1 MVAAEA
7 QRGHPAIPY
16 SSVGTEA
23 RMDGSQFDTL
33 ARAFATT
40 GTRRW
45 LVRLVAALPLGG
57 ALTTLGQDEAAAERP
72 HERLARRT
80 QQRNRKQRT
89 QRQQN
94 QNQNNNDG
102 GGGNGGGGGGG
113 NGGGGGGNGG
123 GGNNNNNNNN
133 NRNGNTLGSGHNPPP
148 GPSTCANATSFCD
161 PDESPCGGADSD
173 CKCVPTMSGGSLCV
187 FSIRCP
193 PDQTICQTDVDCRF
207 PGEVCIPPAATT
219 GCSFQCGGNG
229 NACATPC

>member
-1 MVAAEA
+1 MVVAEA
-7 QRGHPAIPY
+7 QRGHPATPH

-57 ALTTLGQDEAAAERP
+57 ALSTLGQDEAVAERP

-80 QQRNRKQRT
+80 PQRNRKQRT

-94 QNQNNNDG
+94 QNQNTNDG
-102 GGGNGGGGGGG
+102 GGGNGGGGGG

-123 GGNNNNNNNN
+123 GGNDNTNN
-133 NRNGNTLGSGHNPPP
+133 NRNDNTLGSGAPCGTGPACTSGQVCLSGDCFTTCRGPFNCLGGSGGCPQSWAACQQTTSGTAVCITLTTSDSCTTDADCGLGAVCITNPPD
-148 GPSTCANATSFCD
+148 PSCQGNLPRYCAN
-161 PDESPCGGADSD
+161 
-173 CKCVPTMSGGSLCV
+173 
-187 FSIRCP
+187 
-193 PDQTICQTDVDCRF
+193 
-207 PGEVCIPPAATT
+207 
-219 GCSFQCGGNG
+219 
-229 NACATPC
+229 NA

>member
-1 MVAAEA
+1 MVVAEA

-94 QNQNNNDG
+94 QNQNTNNG
-102 GGGNGGGGGGG
+102 GGGNG
-113 NGGGGGGNGG
+113 GGGGGGNGG

-133 NRNGNTLGSGHNPPP
+133 NNNRNGNTLGSFELCSPGSACPSGQVCLSGACFTTCPGPFSCLGGSGGCQPDAACQQTTSGTAVCTTGTTSDSCTTDADCGLWSVCIKNPPD
-148 GPSTCANATSFCD
+148 PSCQRNAPTYCAVNS
-161 PDESPCGGADSD
+161 
-173 CKCVPTMSGGSLCV
+173 
-187 FSIRCP
+187 
-193 PDQTICQTDVDCRF
+193 
-207 PGEVCIPPAATT
+207 
-219 GCSFQCGGNG
+219 
-229 NACATPC
+229 

>member
-1 MVAAEA
+1 MVVAEA

-94 QNQNNNDG
+94 QNQNQNNG
-102 GGGNGGGGGGG
+102 
-113 NGGGGGGNGG
+113 GGGGGGNGG
-123 GGNNNNNNNN
+123 GGNNNNNNN
-133 NRNGNTLGSGHNPPP
+133 RNGNTLGSFELCSPGSACPSGQVCLSGACFTTCPGPFSCLGGSGGCQPDAACQQTTSGTAVCTTGTTSDSCTTDADCGLWSVCIKNPPA
-148 GPSTCANATSFCD
+148 PSCQRNAPTYCAVNS
-161 PDESPCGGADSD
+161 
-173 CKCVPTMSGGSLCV
+173 
-187 FSIRCP
+187 
-193 PDQTICQTDVDCRF
+193 
-207 PGEVCIPPAATT
+207 
-219 GCSFQCGGNG
+219 
-229 NACATPC
+229 